1 MQVGNESV
9 PSDLLESPGTSEESS
24 ADEQSSVESSEDISV
39 AAPEETSEE
48 LSESAT
54 VPEDSSETQVE
65 YITET
70 GSDVTYIS
78 TYTKDDLAGIQT
90 RLEVI
95 ICLLFVLVIYIVV
108 KICRSI
114 LEILGF

>member
-24 ADEQSSVESSEDISV
+24 ADEQSSVESSEDISA

-48 LSESAT
+48 LSESA

-78 TYTKDDLAGIQT
+78 TYTKDDLVGIQT

>member
-24 ADEQSSVESSEDISV
+24 ADEQSSVESSEDISA
-39 AAPEETSEE
+39 AAPEEISEE
-48 LSESAT
+48 LSESAD
-54 VPEDSSETQVE
+54 PEDSSETQVE

-78 TYTKDDLAGIQT
+78 TYTKDDLVGIQT

>member
-24 ADEQSSVESSEDISV
+24 ADEQSSVESSEDISA
-39 AAPEETSEE
+39 AAPEETSED
-48 LSESAT
+48 LSESA

-95 ICLLFVLVIYIVV
+95 ICLLFVLCIYIVV